1 MEKTVLYNNKAGT
14 NALRKAWLPR
24 VTFAALLVMV
34 TVFVYLPSL
43 DKFFVSDHMS
53 YFLELNG
60 ETSLTSGFRHLDY
73 GVKRHYNKGDEV
85 LYRPLL
91 FVVLAFENFLFKRDF
106 RLWNI
111 ANLAFHILVAYLL
124 FEMLWSFKRSI
135 FAQGFALLF
144 ALLMSNFELVTW
156 NHLGGYILGYGFLL
170 ISLWSAREMTA
181 EKGFP
186 DFRWLWIY
194 GVTMT
199 CAMLFHEISVIA
211 SLAVIAYVAYSRRN
225 KYNDK
230 RNRVILAA
238 GAPVIIYVF
247 LYFIH
252 VVQCNRFL
260 YLDKNFF
267 AVSFFQQLSAI
278 PLLLLH
284 WLQHILLPV
293 PEQLV
298 FGLMHR
304 SSWSP
309 LSAAMILE
317 IIFPG
322 LIWIGILFF
331 LRQGFER
338 KHLKEYLPFAA
349 VIFFLIVSY
358 AGMYVTGR
366 FSYVIMNIPYLDY
379 FPAIFGIVLLYSL
392 IDFSKVR
399 QTRKLAALT
408 CLLLLTITNGWHVR
422 NISNK
427 IGEIYGPVVRG
438 LEGIEQNIRP
448 KLSIPNFS
456 FNINGIPEG
465 LPLTDYV
472 WRGYPDRGNYV
483 KRHSLHCLYGKYFN
497 SKTPTYIL
505 IIRDFRTG
513 KMDLLPVKSEH

>member
-1 MEKTVLYNNKAGT
+1 MEKTVLQLDNTGT
-14 NALRKAWLPR
+14 NAIRKAWLPR
-24 VTFAALLVMV
+24 VAFAALLVMV

-43 DKFFVSDHMS
+43 DKFFISDHMS

-111 ANLAFHILVAYLL
+111 TNLAFHILVAYLL
-124 FEMLWSFKRSI
+124 FEILWCFNRSI
-135 FAQGFALLF
+135 FAYGFALLF

-156 NHLGGYILGYGFLL
+156 NHLGGYILGYGFLM
-170 ISLWSAREMTA
+170 ISLWSAREMIT

-186 DFRWLWIY
+186 NIRWLWMY

-199 CAMLFHEISVIA
+199 CAMLFHEISVFA
-211 SLAVIAYVAYSRRN
+211 SFAVVAYVGYSRRN
-225 KYNDK
+225 KFNDK
-230 RNRVILAA
+230 RNSLILAT
-238 GAPVIIYVF
+238 GIPIVIYVF

-267 AVSFFQQLSAI
+267 DVSFLQHLTAI
-278 PLLLLH
+278 PLLSLH

-298 FGLMHR
+298 LEIMCR

-309 LSAAMILE
+309 LSEAMIPK

-322 LIWIGILFF
+322 LLWVGIFFF

-338 KHLKEYLPFAA
+338 KHLKESLPFAA
-349 VIFFLIVSY
+349 MIFCLIVSY
-358 AGMYVTGR
+358 AGMYVAGR
-366 FSYVIMNIPYLDY
+366 FSYVTMNMPYLDY
-379 FPAIFGIVLLYSL
+379 FPALFGILLLYSL
-392 IDFSKVR
+392 IDFSKIR
-399 QTRKLAALT
+399 QKSNLAAIS
-408 CLLLLTITNGWHVR
+408 CLLLLIIINGGHVR

-427 IGEIYGPVVRG
+427 IGETYGIMVRC
-438 LEGIEQNIRP
+438 LEGIEQKIRP
-448 KLSIPNFS
+448 KLFIKNFS
-456 FNINGIPEG
+456 FNINGIPKEV
-465 LPLTDYV
+465 PMTDYV

-483 KRHSLHCLYGKYFN
+483 KRHLLHCLYGKYFN
-497 SKTPTYIL
+497 LTTPTYIL
-505 IIRDFRTG
+505 VVRDFHTG
-513 KMDLLPVKSEH
+513 KMDLLPVKSEQ